1 MIREED
7 IRVLVEENIENSDCF
22 IVDIQ
27 VRKDNKIVILV
38 DSDKGITIHQCA
50 EIHRYVENSL
60 DREIEDFELQVS
72 SPGLDMPFKVKRQ
85 YEKNLGRLVEVITYE
100 GMKTT
105 GKLVGIR
112 NEGIELLCPEKS
124 GTGKQK
130 KKLDKKVR
138 FDFNHIKSTKGV
150 IDFK

>member
-27 VRKDNKIVILV
+27 VKKDNKIVILV
-38 DSDKGITIHQCA
+38 DSDKGITIDQCA

-60 DREIEDFELQVS
+60 DREMEDFELQVS

-85 YEKNLGRLVEVITYE
+85 YEKNLGRLVEVITYD
-100 GMKTT
+100 GMKTI

-112 NEGIELLCPEKS
+112 NEGIELLCPKKP
-124 GTGKQK
+124 GIGKQK
-130 KKLDKKVR
+130 KKLDKKIR
-138 FDFNHIKSTKGV
+138 FGFNHIKSTKGV